1 MTVLT
6 HAADQ
11 DGLGLDGRVAVV
23 TGAAGGIGAEI
34 VAQLVRHRAAVALV
48 DRDGAALE
56 ELAERL
62 RKEAAADPDAS
73 EPRLL
78 AVPADVSDGG
88 EVAAA
93 VERVEEGLGP
103 ITHLVNAAGILRPGP
118 VAGLTERDW
127 DDTLAVNATGVYLMS
142 RAVAA
147 RMAPRG
153 FGAIVTVTSNAART
167 ARTGMAAYAASKAA
181 AQAFTK
187 CLGLELAGT
196 GVRCNVVAPGSTDT
210 PMLTSLWEGEDAG
223 RPSIEAPR
231 RRTASASPRGGW
243 PARTT
248 WPRRCCSCSPSGP
261 ATSLCRTSRSTAAPR
276 SACEPSAV
284 VRAAS
289 AGAAGGRGPAP
300 RRSKTQKGTP

>member
-88 EVAAA
+88 EVAEA

-223 RPSIEAPR
+223 RPSIEGAPEAYR
-231 RRTASASPRGGW
+231 VGIPTGRLARPHDVAQAVLFLLSERAGHITLQDLTVDGG
-243 PARTT
+243 
-248 WPRRCCSCSPSGP
+248 
-261 ATSLCRTSRSTAAPR
+261 ATLG
-276 SACEPSAV
+276 V
-284 VRAAS
+284 
-289 AGAAGGRGPAP
+289 
-300 RRSKTQKGTP
+300 

>member
-1 MTVLT
+1 MT
-6 HAADQ
+6 HGPDQ
-11 DGLGLDGRVAVV
+11 DGLGLEGRVAVV
-23 TGAAGGIGAEI
+23 TGAAGGIGAET

-48 DRDGAALE
+48 DRDGPALD
-56 ELAERL
+56 ELVARL
-62 RKEAAADPDAS
+62 RKEAAADPRAP

-78 AVPADVSDGG
+78 AVPADVSHGG
-88 EVAAA
+88 EVTAV
-93 VERVEEGLGP
+93 VERVESELGP

-118 VAGLTERDW
+118 VAGLSERDW

-142 RAVAA
+142 RAVAS

-196 GVRCNVVAPGSTDT
+196 GIRCNVVAPGSTDT

-223 RPSIEAPR
+223 RPSIEGAPEAYR
-231 RRTASASPRGGW
+231 VGIPTGRL
-243 PARTT
+243 AR
-248 WPRRCCSCSPSGP
+248 PYDV
-261 ATSLCRTSRSTAAPR
+261 AQ
-276 SACEPSAV
+276 AV
-284 VRAAS
+284 VFLLSERAGHITLQDLTVDG
-289 AGAAGGRGPAP
+289 GATLGV
-300 RRSKTQKGTP
+300 